1 MECADWQTYRS
12 FYPPRAFP
20 GPLTFTGRPKP
31 GKDEQRAWT
40 VYQTD
45 DGVQFQQ
52 WVMVPTLHLVPEPT
66 QKLVCTSDET
76 NLWAS
81 RTPCERFWREHCT
94 NIHRI
99 MELAE
104 RHPEVEFVAKD
115 KESKKLRSSEFDQN
129 GRAKRFHRSNFDL
142 QLGLAATGAAMYVGV
157 TVNGITGRNTERHP
171 GGLIAFWWC
180 APVV

>member
-1 MECADWQTYRS
+1 M
-12 FYPPRAFP
+12 
-20 GPLTFTGRPKP
+20 
-31 GKDEQRAWT
+31 
-40 VYQTD
+40 YQTT

-52 WVMVPTLHLVPEPT
+52 WVMVPTLNLVPQPT
-66 QKLVCTSDET
+66 ENLVLSPDEA
-76 NLWAS
+76 NLQ
-81 RTPCERFWREHCT
+81 RFITPCQKFWREHWT
-94 NIHRI
+94 NIQRI
-99 MELAE
+99 KALAE